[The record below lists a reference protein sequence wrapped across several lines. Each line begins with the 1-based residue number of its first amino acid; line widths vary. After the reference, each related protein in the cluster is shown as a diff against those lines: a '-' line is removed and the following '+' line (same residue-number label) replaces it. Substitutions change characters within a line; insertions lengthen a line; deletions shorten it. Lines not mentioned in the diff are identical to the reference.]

1 MKKCGIIIVLVFV
14 VQLAFTQQAITVEKS
29 GEGTPLVFLPGF
41 TSPGSVWN
49 ETIENLEGTYQR
61 FTVSYAGFG
70 GLAPID
76 FPWFEGVKQQ
86 LIAYIEKENLMN
98 VTLIGHSMGGN
109 LAIEV
114 AVALPG
120 RIRSLILLES
130 LPCMLEVMM
139 PNVPASSLQYESP
152 YNDQLIAMSDE
163 AFTEVARMMSQ
174 QMTNV
179 PSKVAQLTEWA
190 VTSDRKTYVYGYT
203 DLMKLD
209 LREKLSEI
217 AVPTL
222 VIASSSPVKKVVAAN
237 LEKQYHQLKNKEIL
251 LVDESKHFVMF
262 DQPEWLYAEINKYL
276 KQHAR

>member
-86 LIAYIEKENLMN
+86 LI
-98 VTLIGHSMGGN
+98 G
-109 LAIEV
+109 
-114 AVALPG
+114 
-120 RIRSLILLES
+120 LILLES

-222 VIASSSPVKKVVAAN
+222 VIASSSPVKEVVAAN